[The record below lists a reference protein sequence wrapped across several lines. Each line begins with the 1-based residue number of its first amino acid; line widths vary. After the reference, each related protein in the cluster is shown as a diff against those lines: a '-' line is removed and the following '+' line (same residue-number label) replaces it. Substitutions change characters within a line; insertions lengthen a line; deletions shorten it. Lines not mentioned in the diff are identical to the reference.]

1 MKEYIIAI
9 LHVLVIPQGFYL
21 YLNRISMQV
30 LELYECL
37 YFVTVKITC
46 SFKSLQIFA
55 FPQCKQKKCSYAK
68 VYSFMCRKSL
78 GSFHINI
85 KIEKEVTNKFQV
97 F

>member
-37 YFVTVKITC
+37 YLFC
-46 SFKSLQIFA
+46 
-55 FPQCKQKKCSYAK
+55 
-68 VYSFMCRKSL
+68 YSENYM
-78 GSFHINI
+78 
-85 KIEKEVTNKFQV
+85 
-97 F
+97 